1 MSIPAPA
8 VGELDPSIRLLLGPG
23 PSPVHPR
30 VYRAMTTP
38 LLGHLDP
45 EFLGIMNEVQAQ
57 LRFVFQTTNPFTIA
71 VSGTG
76 SAGGLSPG
84 RGGLHRG
91 RSTLARRAVGVGE
104 VAEEVLEH
112 GRGPPIRLA

>member
-1 MSIPAPA
+1 MSIPAPT

-76 SAGGLSPG
+76 SAGMEAALVNVVE
-84 RGGLHRG
+84 RDD
-91 RSTLARRAVGVGE
+91 TVIVCAA
-104 VAEEVLEH
+104 
-112 GRGPPIRLA
+112 